1 MFALSILLTGC
12 TLDEVDGSSNS
23 NSNPVIEAPVNGE
36 IGVVTNVIDGD
47 TIDVAIGGI
56 QQRIRYIGMNTP
68 ERDEPCYSEAR
79 DANAGMVRGQT
90 VTLVRDTSDTDRFGR
105 LLRYVYVGNL
115 FVNGALVEQGWAE
128 AVEFPPNTS
137 RAAQLR
143 QLEQAAAA
151 ANIGCHPTGIFNDG
165 TQTR

>member
-1 MFALSILLTGC
+1 M
-12 TLDEVDGSSNS
+12 
-23 NSNPVIEAPVNGE
+23 NGE

-56 QQRIRYIGMNTP
+56 QQRVRYIGVNTP
-68 ERDEPCYSEAR
+68 ERDEPCYGEAR

-90 VTLVRDTSDTDRFGR
+90 VTLVRDTSDTDRFDR

-137 RAAQLR
+137 RATQFR

-151 ANIGCHPTGIFNDG
+151 ANIGCHPTGIFNDNSM
-165 TQTR
+165 TR